1 MARAKRRALAVALAS
16 RRRSTNFF
24 FFFFFVLFFF
34 FFGGGTSF
42 CFIYSGVFLWRKM
55 GCNFI
60 HS

>member
-24 FFFFFVLFFF
+24 FVLFF
-34 FFGGGTSF
+34 FFGGGTFF
-42 CFIYSGVFLWRKM
+42 CFIYSGVILWRKM

>member
-16 RRRSTNFF
+16 RRRSTN
-24 FFFFFVLFFF
+24 FFFVLFFF